1 MITDDQRKAFAELVK
16 DAERRFESNFNEHY
30 KQLKQDLSP
39 KLEARSR
46 VKEMMEN
53 VRSLRGKLGESLNG
67 LRRLGYHVDDG
78 MIAIDYDTQGDAR
91 QELEQIKRS
100 AMEERDETV
109 ARYRKA
115 IFDVWSA
122 QDVEQAKQIVTRVL

>member
-67 LRRLGYHVDDG
+67 LRHLGYHVDDG

-100 AMEERDETV
+100 ALEERDETV